1 MMLTSSP
8 TNTQITIQP
17 GFLGQVVGLFTL
29 MQGLE
34 FGSAFPFGLLMLIDI
49 TVIALI
55 NAPLAYAFV
64 VMDRGT
70 AQISLPVRR
79 LHLQLHRNLVPHD
92 SCPRSS
98 GRDYVHCCSYGLRDG
113 SRGNEVVEAAE
124 CDCDLLATVVK
135 KLFLIAS
142 VTATTPPLAL
152 ARRREFDYE
161 SFRKMIDIIE
171 TLVLTPTN
179 ARSHRL
185 VRRRGGA

>member
-1 MMLTSSP
+1 
-8 TNTQITIQP
+8 
-17 GFLGQVVGLFTL
+17 

-171 TLVLTPTN
+171 TLVLYIEFVEVSDCKIFSIDKQLSYLTPTN